1 MVANRETAAI
11 RSMGK
16 EVVGLNDMVANRE
29 TAAIRSE
36 SRDRLSDS
44 DVVSGVFNAFAAR
57 EPDDAVPAGVGG
69 EQNDNGGNG

>member
-1 MVANRETAAI
+1 
-11 RSMGK
+11 
-16 EVVGLNDMVANRE
+16 MVANRE